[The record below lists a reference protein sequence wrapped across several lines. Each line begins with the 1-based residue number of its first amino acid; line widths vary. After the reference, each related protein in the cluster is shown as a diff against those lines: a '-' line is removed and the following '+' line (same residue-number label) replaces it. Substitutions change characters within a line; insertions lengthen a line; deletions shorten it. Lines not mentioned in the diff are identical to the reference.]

1 MAKPIRLNFVADQA
15 QQSKVFI
22 VPFWL
27 FTYLGIFFGEIKQLR
42 FISFQIK
49 ILVTARPEI
58 LEPIS
63 LGYDNGRKS
72 QTKFLV
78 FKKGVR

>member
-1 MAKPIRLNFVADQA
+1 MADQA

-27 FTYLGIFFGEIKQLR
+27 FTYLGIFFGDQTA
-42 FISFQIK
+42 QIH
-49 ILVTARPEI
+49 IPPNQDIGDSSPEI
-58 LEPIS
+58 SERIS
-63 LGYDNGRKS
+63 PGYDNGRKS
-72 QTKFLV
+72 QTTFLV